1 MGNNVL
7 DITGQKFGRLS
18 AVKYLG
24 NRNWLFSC
32 DCGNEKII
40 NGYAVRSGQT
50 KSCGCYISEKTTERS
65 TKHKMSRSRL
75 YRIYASMKQRCF
87 DEKSESY
94 SRYGGRGITIC
105 DEWLGNDGAGKFM
118 EWALANGY
126 DENAPSGQ
134 CTIDRIDNNG
144 NYCPQNC
151 RWVNMDIQAKNKSK
165 PQITI
170 CGETHSLKEWSN
182 MTGLST
188 STLRQRIKAGWKDE
202 EIIYTPKEEG
212 RTERLVHPC
221 SKIITYNG
229 ETHNLVE
236 WSKICGISNKTI
248 SERLRRGYSVE
259 EALFK
264 KKGANRSSNVIAENI
279 TTGEKLEFESQKEL
293 AECIGSTVSNVNKC
307 VKGKLKQTCGYKIYY
322 NK

>member
-75 YRIYASMKQRCF
+75 YRIYAYMK
-87 DEKSESY
+87 
-94 SRYGGRGITIC
+94 
-105 DEWLGNDGAGKFM
+105 
-118 EWALANGY
+118 
-126 DENAPSGQ
+126 
-134 CTIDRIDNNG
+134 
-144 NYCPQNC
+144 
-151 RWVNMDIQAKNKSK
+151 
-165 PQITI
+165 
-170 CGETHSLKEWSN
+170 
-182 MTGLST
+182 
-188 STLRQRIKAGWKDE
+188 
-202 EIIYTPKEEG
+202 
-212 RTERLVHPC
+212 
-221 SKIITYNG
+221 
-229 ETHNLVE
+229 
-236 WSKICGISNKTI
+236 
-248 SERLRRGYSVE
+248 YSVE